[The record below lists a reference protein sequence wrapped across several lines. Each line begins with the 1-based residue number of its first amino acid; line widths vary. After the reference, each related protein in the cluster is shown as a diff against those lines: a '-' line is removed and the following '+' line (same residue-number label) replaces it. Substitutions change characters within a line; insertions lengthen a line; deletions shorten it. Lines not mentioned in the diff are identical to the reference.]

1 MAFVAI
7 VRLFYPKTTLSDGLL
22 GEPDEAILATLE
34 AIGQDIRL
42 DIQLDI
48 WLDIWPDIR
57 PDVQPDTQLE
67 IWLGNWLDG

>member
-22 GEPDEAILATLE
+22 GEPYEAILATLE
-34 AIGQDIRL
+34 AIGQNIRL